1 MSVKSVPIKRD
12 VTPGLAYPALAGSDV
27 RAPSVAAVILCILLV
42 ALTLRPGIVSMGP
55 LLTSIINELGLTH
68 TQASLLTT
76 IPTLLMG
83 LLALPTPWLAHRFG
97 RDRIILLALIVLG
110 AAIIL
115 RAMAG
120 SIGQLFASTAAVG
133 AGIAVAGTLFSSYV
147 KARSPN
153 RIALFMGIYATAIGL
168 GSTVAAVATGPIDQL
183 IGDWR
188 WAGGF
193 WVLPAQ
199 LAIMAWVG
207 IEHRSLR
214 APVSTS
220 STQMPRMP
228 LRNPTAWLIALFF
241 ACNNLVFYALIAWL
255 APMYIERGES
265 ASSAGLIL
273 ASYTLGFMLANPVFG
288 LLSRSDD
295 RRLLLAASSSI
306 ALLGS
311 LAMAVAPDAMP
322 LVTAAIAAFGTGGAF
337 TLGMTLPLDNTS
349 TPEEAGAWTAFVMLQ
364 SYLVGAAGPL
374 LMGYLRDSEGHFQSA
389 LWLLV
394 AVGGLMLMVTPFLQP
409 YRNRRLKGC
418 CCG

>member
-1 MSVKSVPIKRD
+1 MSVKSVPIERD

-27 RAPSVAAVILCILLV
+27 RAPSVAAVVVCILLV

-55 LLTSIINELGLTH
+55 LLTAIIDELGLTH

-83 LLALPTPWLAHRFG
+83 LLALPAPWLAHRFG

-115 RAMAG
+115 RALAG

-193 WVLPAQ
+193 WVLPAL
-199 LAIMAWVG
+199 LAISMMTGAAQAAQG
-207 IEHRSLR
+207 D
-214 APVSTS
+214 
-220 STQMPRMP
+220 
-228 LRNPTAWLIALFF
+228 
-241 ACNNLVFYALIAWL
+241 WL
-255 APMYIERGES
+255 ARARVHRCAGADEVALELEDDLQHLPGDPEHPGHAAGGQAAPDLDHQRVARRHVRVHQRVEDHERTRRQGEVDDQ
-265 ASSAGLIL
+265 ADE
-273 ASYTLGFMLANPVFG
+273 VEG
-288 LLSRSDD
+288 LLFGRGHARHSRPRPGFVEQKLG
-295 RRLLLAASSSI
+295 RRRPGKIRPVLGKACGASVR
-306 ALLGS
+306 AK
-311 LAMAVAPDAMP
+311 
-322 LVTAAIAAFGTGGAF
+322 
-337 TLGMTLPLDNTS
+337 
-349 TPEEAGAWTAFVMLQ
+349 
-364 SYLVGAAGPL
+364 
-374 LMGYLRDSEGHFQSA
+374 R
-389 LWLLV
+389 
-394 AVGGLMLMVTPFLQP
+394 
-409 YRNRRLKGC
+409 
-418 CCG
+418 

>member
-1 MSVKSVPIKRD
+1 M
-12 VTPGLAYPALAGSDV
+12 
-27 RAPSVAAVILCILLV
+27 
-42 ALTLRPGIVSMGP
+42 
-55 LLTSIINELGLTH
+55 
-68 TQASLLTT
+68 
-76 IPTLLMG
+76 
-83 LLALPTPWLAHRFG
+83 
-97 RDRIILLALIVLG
+97 
-110 AAIIL
+110 
-115 RAMAG
+115 
-120 SIGQLFASTAAVG
+120 FASTAAVG

-147 KARSPN
+147 KARSPT

-193 WVLPAQ
+193 WVLPAL
-199 LAIMAWVG
+199 LAIIAWGV
-207 IEHRSLR
+207 IERRSL
-214 APVSTS
+214 AEPVAVS
-220 STQMPRMP
+220 SKPVPRMP

-337 TLGMTLPLDNTS
+337 TLGMTLPLDNAS

-374 LMGYLRDSEGHFQSA
+374 LMGYLRDSAGHFQSA

-394 AVGGLMLMVTPFLQP
+394 AVGMLMLIVTPFLQP
-409 YRNRRLKGC
+409 YRNRRLEGC

>member
-27 RAPSVAAVILCILLV
+27 RAPSVAGVILCILLV

-55 LLTSIINELGLTH
+55 LLTAIIDELGLTH
-68 TQASLLTT
+68 TQASLLTA

-83 LLALPTPWLAHRFG
+83 LLALPAPWLAHRFG

-115 RAMAG
+115 RALAG

-147 KARSPN
+147 KARSPT

-193 WVLPAQ
+193 WVLPAL
-199 LAIMAWVG
+199 LAIIAWGV
-207 IEHRSLR
+207 IERRSL
-214 APVSTS
+214 AEPVAVS
-220 STQMPRMP
+220 SKPVPRMP

-337 TLGMTLPLDNTS
+337 TLGMTLPLDNAS

-374 LMGYLRDSEGHFQSA
+374 LVGYLRDSAGHFQSA

-394 AVGGLMLMVTPFLQP
+394 AVGALMLLVTPFLQP
-409 YRNRRLKGC
+409 YHKRKLKRCGC
-418 CCG
+418 G

>member
-1 MSVKSVPIKRD
+1 MQRPLVWA
-12 VTPGLAYPALAGSDV
+12 LPAL
-27 RAPSVAAVILCILLV
+27 
-42 ALTLRPGIVSMGP
+42 
-55 LLTSIINELGLTH
+55 
-68 TQASLLTT
+68 
-76 IPTLLMG
+76 
-83 LLALPTPWLAHRFG
+83 
-97 RDRIILLALIVLG
+97 
-110 AAIIL
+110 
-115 RAMAG
+115 
-120 SIGQLFASTAAVG
+120 
-133 AGIAVAGTLFSSYV
+133 
-147 KARSPN
+147 
-153 RIALFMGIYATAIGL
+153 
-168 GSTVAAVATGPIDQL
+168 
-183 IGDWR
+183 
-188 WAGGF
+188 
-193 WVLPAQ
+193 

-322 LVTAAIAAFGTGGAF
+322 LVTAALAAFGTGGAF
-337 TLGMTLPLDNTS
+337 TLGMTLPLDNAS

-374 LMGYLRDSEGHFQSA
+374 LVGYLRDSAGHFQSA

-394 AVGGLMLMVTPFLQP
+394 AVGALMLLVTPFLQP
-409 YRNRRLKGC
+409 YCCRR
-418 CCG
+418 

>member
-27 RAPSVAAVILCILLV
+27 RAPSVAGVILCILLV

-55 LLTSIINELGLTH
+55 LLTAIIDELGLTH
-68 TQASLLTT
+68 TQASLLTA

-83 LLALPTPWLAHRFG
+83 LLALPAPWLAHRFG

-115 RAMAG
+115 RALAG

-147 KARSPN
+147 KARSPT

-193 WVLPAQ
+193 WVLPAL
-199 LAIMAWVG
+199 LAIIAWGV
-207 IEHRSLR
+207 IERRSL
-214 APVSTS
+214 AEPVAVS
-220 STQMPRMP
+220 SKPVPRMP

-337 TLGMTLPLDNTS
+337 TLGMTLPLDNAS

-364 SYLVGAAGPL
+364 SYLIGAAGPL
-374 LMGYLRDSEGHFQSA
+374 LMGYLRDSAGHFQSA

-394 AVGGLMLMVTPFLQP
+394 AVGMLMLIVTPFLQP
-409 YRNRRLKGC
+409 YRNRRLEGC